1 MTTFRA
7 RFAVTAATAAV
18 TAAAVALSL
27 GTASASPAGRQA
39 KAAAGLPVVKV
50 AMNGKSITVSGA
62 LVSGGVRVV
71 STVKKEQAGAPT
83 FVRLDPGVTLADL
96 FKHFKQVAADPNNL
110 EGLATLVMSAEAPKG
125 TSSVEVT
132 PRTRPVPGARPG
144 RRGRTPCRQRA
155 VFTIAKASSPARLPA
170 PAATVTSIEFG
181 FRGPSVLHDGQIVR
195 FANAGFLVH
204 MIVAIRASS
213 RANARRL
220 AADLKAGRD
229 RKAQRHAGRRIRD
242 VDGGIPHRAV
252 PSSSRCTPGPGFWVL
267 ACFMDTQDRGE
278 HTLLGMERVIKIVK

>member
-7 RFAVTAATAAV
+7 RFAATAATAAV
-18 TAAAVALSL
+18 TAGAVALSL

-39 KAAAGLPVVKV
+39 RSSARLPVVKV

-96 FKHFKQVAADPNNL
+96 FKHFKQIAADPNNL

-132 PRTRPVPGARPG
+132 LAPGHYLALDLGNQGNAVPPNV
-144 RRGRTPCRQRA
+144 P
-155 VFTIAKASSPARLPA
+155 FTIAKASSPARLPA

-181 FRGPSVLHDGQIVR
+181 FRGPSVLHDGQLVR

-213 RANARRL
+213 LANARKL

-229 RKAQRHAGRRIRD
+229 RKAQRLA
-242 VDGGIPHRAV
+242 DGFATFNGGLSHRAYQQLTV
-252 PSSSRCTPGPGFWVL
+252 HARPGYWVL
-267 ACFMDTQDRGE
+267 ACFMDTQDHRE
-278 HTLLGMERVIKIVK
+278 HTRLGMERVIKIVK